1 MAGFTAWD
9 IGACGCTGGGG
20 TVNCVTCG
28 ASPGIPTT
36 LYITDALGG
45 PYAATWDATLSIWL
59 TPQLCAPS
67 QTPSGTC
74 QSGVAACEAKDSNNT
89 PLYVYGIGC
98 TSVGYMTLIRYWY
111 ELRCISP
118 PNQYVPCGCQVGG
131 GMQAFSSSG
140 SVAVTCGSI
149 AWSGTLTRIV
159 GNLSDP
165 VGGTTSFTE

>member
-1 MAGFTAWD
+1 MAGFTDWD
-9 IGACGCTGGGG
+9 IGGCGCSGGGG
-20 TVNCVTCG
+20 PVDCVTCG
-28 ASPGIPTT
+28 SGGIPE
-36 LYITDALGG
+36 
-45 PYAATWDATLSIWL
+45 TLSITDTNGTYTATWNSTLSLWL
-59 TPQLCAPS
+59 TPQLSAASQAPIAVCNS
-67 QTPSGTC
+67 D
-74 QSGVAACEAKDSNNT
+74 VAACQSSSQSGQ

-98 TSVGYMTLIRYWY
+98 TSMGHMTLIRYCS

-118 PNQYVPCGCQVGG
+118 PNQYVLCGCQVGA
-131 GMQAFSSSG
+131 GMQGYSSSG